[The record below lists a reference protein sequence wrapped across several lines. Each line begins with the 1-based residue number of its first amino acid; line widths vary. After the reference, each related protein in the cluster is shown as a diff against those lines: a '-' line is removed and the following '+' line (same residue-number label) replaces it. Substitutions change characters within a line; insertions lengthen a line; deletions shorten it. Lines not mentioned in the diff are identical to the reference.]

1 MIKGLKYTLIYVVLL
16 LALLSCNPTDFELPA
31 HQAEL
36 YLPIIDLDLN
46 LQDLILADTTGTL
59 KEDST
64 GLISLNYLFSDSKTF
79 EELFPIS
86 DVGEDFTIPG
96 IPSEIPDFHLD
107 IPLSSGFL
115 NIDTGFYA
123 DFPPWEK
130 NYESEINIEKFIE
143 AEFKSGT
150 MDLEIR
156 NDFPFIISAG
166 LVVELLNSGE
176 QEPFMEFVLPE
187 SIDPDNVYTFADA
200 TLTDKHLSGEFTFR
214 ISHLSTPGGN
224 DLTVDQGDMLN
235 MRISYENIVLNR
247 AVFLT
252 PEFELPSL
260 NLNLPLIFPFGARL
274 EELRMDGGTI
284 RLEIPDLNSFFVLKL
299 TLPTATN
306 DGNPVSFNLG
316 ESLTEISMENL
327 EIDLSSADPPY
338 NRLPVEMQLMF
349 SESID
354 TFEIKFDS
362 PLEGRLEIVDIDFDF
377 LNGYM
382 GVIYDVLKDRL
393 KLDFFQQVRSG
404 SLAFN
409 NPQITITLKNGIGT
423 TNSMLDDGEGLYIKG
438 SNERLYG
445 DSTATIGSS
454 MEGFTVAEAP
464 SRGEYTIATL
474 TMNEETE
481 PELNEF
487 FALLPTFLET
497 RIPYKTGTD
506 QINMNQFMD
515 DESVLQT
522 DIDIELPL
530 DLAADRFI
538 LTDTTLY
545 VVDTTN
551 GKYIARSAEFHAN
564 IESYFPLELEI
575 QNYFLDSNRVVI
587 DSLFEERTILD
598 PAVIDEDGKVLAPYV
613 AELLVYMNNKDLE
626 NLRNTAYL
634 VTNVRIQ
641 TVESEYVRLL
651 SSYNLKYK
659 LIGDIQTDIYWNQ

>member
-46 LQDLILADTTGTL
+46 LQDLILTDTTGTL

-64 GLISLNYLFSDSKTF
+64 GLVSLNYLFSDSKTF

-107 IPLSSGFL
+107 IPLSSGLL

-130 NYESEINIEKFIE
+130 NHESEVIIEKFIE
-143 AEFKSGT
+143 ADFKSGIIG
-150 MDLEIR
+150 LEIR

-166 LVVELLNSGE
+166 LVIELVNTGE
-176 QEPFMEFVLPE
+176 QEPFIEFVLPE

-260 NLNLPLIFPFGARL
+260 NLNLPLIFPSGARL

-284 RLEIPDLNSFFVLKL
+284 RLEIPDLNSFFVVKL

-349 SESID
+349 NESID
-354 TFEIKFDS
+354 TFEIIFDS
-362 PLEGRLEIVDIDFDF
+362 PLEGTLEIVDIDFDF

-551 GKYIARSAEFHAN
+551 GKYIARSAEFYAN

-598 PAVIDEDGKVLAPYV
+598 PAVLDEEGKVLAPYV
-613 AELLVYMNNKDLE
+613 AELLVYMDNEDLE

>member
-1 MIKGLKYTLIYVVLL
+1 
-16 LALLSCNPTDFELPA
+16 
-31 HQAEL
+31 
-36 YLPIIDLDLN
+36 
-46 LQDLILADTTGTL
+46 
-59 KEDST
+59 
-64 GLISLNYLFSDSKTF
+64 
-79 EELFPIS
+79 
-86 DVGEDFTIPG
+86 
-96 IPSEIPDFHLD
+96 
-107 IPLSSGFL
+107 
-115 NIDTGFYA
+115 
-123 DFPPWEK
+123 
-130 NYESEINIEKFIE
+130 
-143 AEFKSGT
+143 
-150 MDLEIR
+150 
-156 NDFPFIISAG
+156 
-166 LVVELLNSGE
+166 
-176 QEPFMEFVLPE
+176 
-187 SIDPDNVYTFADA
+187 
-200 TLTDKHLSGEFTFR
+200 
-214 ISHLSTPGGN
+214 
-224 DLTVDQGDMLN
+224 
-235 MRISYENIVLNR
+235 
-247 AVFLT
+247 
-252 PEFELPSL
+252 
-260 NLNLPLIFPFGARL
+260 
-274 EELRMDGGTI
+274 
-284 RLEIPDLNSFFVLKL
+284 
-299 TLPTATN
+299 
-306 DGNPVSFNLG
+306 
-316 ESLTEISMENL
+316 
-327 EIDLSSADPPY
+327 
-338 NRLPVEMQLMF
+338 
-349 SESID
+349 
-354 TFEIKFDS
+354 
-362 PLEGRLEIVDIDFDF
+362 
-377 LNGYM
+377 M

-613 AELLVYMNNKDLE
+613 AELLVYMDNEDLE

-641 TVESEYVRLL
+641 TAESEYVRLL

>member
-1 MIKGLKYTLIYVVLL
+1 
-16 LALLSCNPTDFELPA
+16 
-31 HQAEL
+31 
-36 YLPIIDLDLN
+36 
-46 LQDLILADTTGTL
+46 
-59 KEDST
+59 
-64 GLISLNYLFSDSKTF
+64 
-79 EELFPIS
+79 
-86 DVGEDFTIPG
+86 
-96 IPSEIPDFHLD
+96 
-107 IPLSSGFL
+107 
-115 NIDTGFYA
+115 
-123 DFPPWEK
+123 
-130 NYESEINIEKFIE
+130 
-143 AEFKSGT
+143 
-150 MDLEIR
+150 
-156 NDFPFIISAG
+156 
-166 LVVELLNSGE
+166 
-176 QEPFMEFVLPE
+176 
-187 SIDPDNVYTFADA
+187 
-200 TLTDKHLSGEFTFR
+200 
-214 ISHLSTPGGN
+214 
-224 DLTVDQGDMLN
+224 
-235 MRISYENIVLNR
+235 
-247 AVFLT
+247 
-252 PEFELPSL
+252 
-260 NLNLPLIFPFGARL
+260 
-274 EELRMDGGTI
+274 
-284 RLEIPDLNSFFVLKL
+284 
-299 TLPTATN
+299 
-306 DGNPVSFNLG
+306 
-316 ESLTEISMENL
+316 
-327 EIDLSSADPPY
+327 
-338 NRLPVEMQLMF
+338 
-349 SESID
+349 
-354 TFEIKFDS
+354 
-362 PLEGRLEIVDIDFDF
+362 
-377 LNGYM
+377 M

>member
-1 MIKGLKYTLIYVVLL
+1 MIKGLKYTRIYVLLL
-16 LALLSCNPTDFELPA
+16 LALQSCNPTDFEMPA

-36 YLPIIDLDLN
+36 YLPIIDLELDLE
-46 LQDLILADTTGTL
+46 DLILADTTGTL
-59 KEDST
+59 KEDSS
-64 GLISLNYLFSDSKTF
+64 GLVSLNYFFSDSKTF
-79 EELFPIS
+79 EELFPIY
-86 DVGEDFTIPG
+86 DMNEDFTIPG
-96 IPSEIPDFHLD
+96 IPSDIPDFHLD
-107 IPLSSGFL
+107 IPLSSSLL

-130 NYESEINIEKFIE
+130 NYETEVIIEKFIE

-150 MDLEIR
+150 IGLEIR

-166 LVVELLNSGE
+166 LVVELVNSGE
-176 QEPFMEFVLPE
+176 QVPFMEFVLPE
-187 SIDPDNVYTFADA
+187 SVDPGNVYTFADA
-200 TLTDKHLSGEFTFR
+200 ILDDKHLSGKFTFR
-214 ISHLSTPGGN
+214 INHLSTPGGT
-224 DLTVDQGDMLN
+224 DLTIDQGDMLH
-235 MRISYENIVLNR
+235 MRISYTNIVLIR

-260 NLNLPLIFPFGARL
+260 NLILPLIFPSGARL

-284 RLEIPDLNSFFVLKL
+284 VLEIPDLNSFFVLKL
-299 TLPTATN
+299 TLPTTTN
-306 DGNPVSFNLG
+306 DGNPVSFILG
-316 ESLTEISMENL
+316 ESLNEISMENF
-327 EIDLSSADPPY
+327 EMDLSSVDPPY

-349 SESID
+349 NESID

-362 PLEGRLEIVDIDFDF
+362 PLEGTLEIFDIDFDF

-382 GVIYDVLKDRL
+382 GVVYDVLTDRL
-393 KLDFFQQVRSG
+393 NLDFFQQVRSG
-404 SLAFN
+404 SLSFS

-454 MEGFTVAEAP
+454 MDGFTVAEAP

-487 FALLPTFLET
+487 FALLPSFLET

-538 LTDTTLY
+538 LTDTTQY

-551 GKYIARSAEFHAN
+551 GKYIARSAEFHAK

-575 QNYFLDSNRVVI
+575 QNYFLDSNKVVL

-598 PAVIDEDGKVLAPYV
+598 PALLDEEGKVLAPYV
-613 AELLVYMNNKDLE
+613 AEVLVYMDNEDLE

-641 TVESEYVRLL
+641 TPESKYVRLL

-659 LIGDIQTDIYWNQ
+659 LIGDIQTDINWNQ